1 MYINIATI
9 SLYIIHCQT
18 LSAIILGIKILNI
31 KYNTYMD
38 KLKLFGKR
46 IKELRKRCGYTQ
58 EQLSEKIGLFPK
70 QIGNIETGNCFTTM
84 NNLVK
89 LSEAFGVEIKDLFD
103 FEYKEER
110 EIIEEKL
117 KEFLKQSSDE
127 ELRYLYRIA
136 GIISK

>member
-1 MYINIATI
+1 M
-9 SLYIIHCQT
+9 
-18 LSAIILGIKILNI
+18 NI
-31 KYNTYMD
+31 KKD
-38 KLKLFGKR
+38 FGQR